1 MNLPKSRFVLVL
13 LTAMLVAGLLNITVA
28 PAAIATPDKQAIKV
42 EVDNK
47 LLAFDVSPFIEK
59 GRVLVPAR
67 TLFEALGASVEWD
80 GKSKTVT
87 AEKNDTVIKL
97 TVGSKIASITQR
109 GVTQVVLD
117 APAKIVNGRT
127 MVPLRLISE
136 AFGAK
141 VAWDDQSRL
150 VRIATGVPA
159 KEELVIALNTYSPSK
174 AFKVAGCT
182 QIYEPL
188 LFLNRKLE
196 VQPGL
201 VLSWD
206 RLDDLTWSLKIREGV
221 KFHNGKEFDAESAKF
236 AFTIYLDQ
244 LKTGYV
250 GQRVSQVVD
259 HNSFKVVDKY
269 TLEIKTLR
277 PYPFLPNLMTH
288 GSIAGFDPEA
298 ISKGEVVGTGP
309 FKFKEEVKDQYVIV
323 ERNDEYWGEKPYF
336 KRIVFKP
343 IPDANT
349 RVMALQRGEV
359 DVVLYPPYPLI
370 NELRK
375 DFNVVVAPRGC
386 TAILLFNHNRPQMQ
400 DINLRKALCMAF
412 EKDKIV
418 SRVFYGTASP
428 AKAIV
433 PPEVI
438 YSAENEIQGWSY
450 NPNEAKRLIGKAGY
464 RETDR
469 GYVDKNGQPLKLRFT
484 YYAPEEGYKELAE
497 AIGSYYKKIGI
508 ETDIVG
514 LDSNAYYKEVIE
526 EGNFDICLDLVGLFW
541 GSPSTMLYDQLY
553 SKSGLIGYHRPE
565 DEEIDRLLEEG
576 MELESRKDL
585 AGAAEK
591 YKAAQ
596 KRALEELVVS
606 CPIAYQKHIVVSKKN
621 VKGLSPFPMYRMYF
635 NGDAEKELIKV
646 RWEE

>member
-1 MNLPKSRFVLVL
+1 MRRCGRHL
-13 LTAMLVAGLLNITVA
+13 LSIILII
-28 PAAIATPDKQAIKV
+28 AIA
-42 EVDNK
+42 
-47 LLAFDVSPFIEK
+47 FS
-59 GRVLVPAR
+59 
-67 TLFEALGASVEWD
+67 
-80 GKSKTVT
+80 
-87 AEKNDTVIKL
+87 
-97 TVGSKIASITQR
+97 
-109 GVTQVVLD
+109 
-117 APAKIVNGRT
+117 
-127 MVPLRLISE
+127 
-136 AFGAK
+136 
-141 VAWDDQSRL
+141 
-150 VRIATGVPA
+150 
-159 KEELVIALNTYSPSK
+159 
-174 AFKVAGCT
+174 VAGCMEKPAARQAETKDELVVALERYTAKKPPEGFGVATCT
-182 QIYEPL
+182 QVFEPL
-188 LFLNRKLE
+188 LFLNKKLE
-196 VQPGL
+196 IQPGL
-201 VLSWD
+201 VTSWE
-206 RLDDLTWSLKIREGV
+206 RLDDLTWRFNLRQGV

-236 AFTIYLDQ
+236 AFTVYLDTM
-244 LKTGYV
+244 KKGYLY
-250 GQRVSQVVD
+250 QRVKEVVD
-259 HNSFKVVDKY
+259 HNSFKIVDKY

-288 GSIAGFDPEA
+288 PSIVAMDPDA
-298 ISKGEVVGTGP
+298 FNKGEIVGTGP
-309 FKFKEEVKDQYVIV
+309 FKFKEEAKDQYVVV

-336 KRIVFKP
+336 KRIVFKI

-359 DVVLYPPYPLI
+359 DIVLNPPYPLI

-375 DFNVVVAPRGC
+375 DFNVVIAPRGC

-433 PPEVI
+433 PPEVA

-450 NPNEAKRLIGKAGY
+450 NPNEAKRLIEKAGY
-464 RETDR
+464 RETDS

-497 AIGSYYKKIGI
+497 AIASYYERIGVK
-508 ETDIVG
+508 TDIVT
-514 LDSNAYYKEVIE
+514 LEASAYYTEVIE
-526 EGNFDICLDLVGLFW
+526 KGNFDICLDLVGLFW

-621 VKGLSPFPMYRMYF
+621 VKGLSPFPIYGMYY
-635 NGDAEKELIKV
+635 NGDAEKELVKI
-646 RWEE
+646 RWKE